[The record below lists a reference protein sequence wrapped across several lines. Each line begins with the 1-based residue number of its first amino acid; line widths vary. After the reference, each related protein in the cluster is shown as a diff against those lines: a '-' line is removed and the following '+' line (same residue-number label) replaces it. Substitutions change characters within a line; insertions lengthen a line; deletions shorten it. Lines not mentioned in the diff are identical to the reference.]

1 MVFSTPVIMTLFTVV
16 IMASVLTP
24 ALAESE
30 VIALRVTDDSM
41 KKCLQSLRPKAE
53 DMPTSGNYSGTA
65 SPDTADRYVDRAAY
79 SGVIMRPG
87 ETLGAATFLFG
98 NTCFAFRRYNGGSG
112 DFCQMSFRSGR
123 ADPELIRCPANG
135 DYSIG
140 CRFWG
145 AGGVAATN
153 TGSTDIQYWLDDGP
167 ANG

>member
-1 MVFSTPVIMTLFTVV
+1 MLYIDKTPGGACFRIKDTE
-16 IMASVLTP
+16 IISV
-24 ALAESE
+24 
-30 VIALRVTDDSM
+30 RVTDDSM
-41 KKCLQSLRPKAE
+41 KQCLQSLRPRVE

-65 SPDTADRYVDRAAY
+65 SPDTVGNHVERAAY

-87 ETLGAATFLFG
+87 DTLGAATFLFA
-98 NTCFAFRRYNGGSG
+98 NTCYAFRRYGGNSG
-112 DFCQMSFRSGR
+112 DFCQISFRSGR

-153 TGSTDIQYWLDDGP
+153 SGSTDIQYWLDDGP
-167 ANG
+167 ATG